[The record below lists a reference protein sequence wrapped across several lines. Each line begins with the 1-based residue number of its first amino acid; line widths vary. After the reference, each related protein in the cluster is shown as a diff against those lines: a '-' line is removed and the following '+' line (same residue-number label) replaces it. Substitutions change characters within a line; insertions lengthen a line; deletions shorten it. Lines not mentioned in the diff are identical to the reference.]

1 VVLVEQTLDKLFNN
15 VCEIDNRDYYK
26 VNLNNIPPFLLE
38 FDQFVPIVNELYT
51 TYNDEIITYSGSD
64 AIITIADKDTDYK
77 NFDDL
82 FEKAYREKLEAN
94 TYNIFVSGGI
104 DSTTLYNLLKSKD
117 IAFKP
122 YCIRYISHGIVFN
135 DYEIKNVADDVNIID
150 FDIVDFFDSG
160 KFLETAQKYHCITP
174 QFLPLLKVFESIDGP
189 ILENSWPPDAP
200 NIGNNIEHIS
210 IDWMPSRYLTYRYAL
225 DMRNDNSI
233 FNFFRSHHFI
243 DKIMAEKN
251 SRQEYSKTMNNIN
264 LDQRYS
270 IKAQLYKDVF
280 NEVGAVTNKFTG
292 FEALKVW
299 YADKYIGNDPYLQV
313 FDQHFREV
321 LKQRNIEKFQD
332 LKIICILKEK

>member
-1 VVLVEQTLDKLFNN
+1 MLVEQTLDKLFNN
-15 VCEIDNRDYYK
+15 ICEIDNRNYYK
-26 VNLNNIPPFLLE
+26 VNLNNIPPSLLE
-38 FDQFVPIVNELYT
+38 FNQFVPIVNEMYT
-51 TYNDEIITYSGSD
+51 NFKDENITYSGTD
-64 AIITIADKDTDYK
+64 AIITIANKDTDYE

-82 FEKAYREKLEAN
+82 FEKAYREKLETN
-94 TYNIFVSGGI
+94 TYNMFVSGGL

-122 YCIRYISHGIVFN
+122 HCIRYISHGIVFN

-174 QFLPLLKVFESIDGP
+174 QFLPLLKVFENIDGP
-189 ILENSWPPDAP
+189 ILENSWPLDDPK
-200 NIGNNIEHIS
+200 IGNGIEHIS
-210 IDWMPSRYLTYRYAL
+210 VDNMPTRYLTYRYAL

-243 DKIMAEKN
+243 DKITAEKN
-251 SRQEYSKTMNNIN
+251 SRQEYNKTMNNID

-280 NEVGAVTNKFTG
+280 NEVGAITNKFTG